1 MKKMYLRCWL
11 AIIAFS
17 AFFTVNAQ
25 VSFTG
30 APYTQNFNTL
40 ATSGAANAWTNN
52 TTIPG
57 WFLYSQ
63 SAGGTSISAY
73 GTDNAAGTNTGSF
86 FSYGSTAS
94 AERALGGTASGGVY
108 FGSPASGA
116 IAGWIA
122 AAFTNN
128 SGADI
133 NTITLGFNGEQ
144 WRNGG
149 NTSAQTMVLEYGF
162 GPSFTTVTSW
172 TAPGANFNWASPV
185 TGATAASVDGN
196 VAGLVSGKGGTLS
209 SLNWTN
215 GSVLWIRWVERNDA
229 GNDHGLAID
238 DFSISTTSATPTVNL
253 SVSSNAGSE
262 AGTMLI
268 TVTAAASSAVS
279 GNQTVDLAVSGTNIT
294 TGDYAL
300 TNTAITIAD
309 GQTTGTVTFTVTDDA
324 LAEGTETATLTISN
338 PSAGISLGTTT
349 TQNIIITDNDVPA
362 VPAVNL
368 SVSSNTG
375 SEAGTSIITVTATA
389 SFAVTGDQSVNLGV
403 SGTNITA
410 GDYTLG
416 NTQITIMNGQT
427 TGTVTFTI
435 TDDAISEGTETAV
448 LTISMPSAGVS
459 LGSTTTQN
467 ITIADN
473 DLPKIH
479 DIQGSSTT
487 FNPAFGGTQTIEGI
501 VVATFPGS
509 TKLNGFYVQEED
521 ADTDANP
528 ATSEAIFVF
537 DAGGLFAG
545 TVGTKVQVTGTVSE
559 FTTTAANIAGSG
571 NSSLTELTASSVVNL
586 GAAPLPAI
594 TNVVLPVTN
603 IADLERYEGMLVNV
617 SSASGPLTVTETFK
631 IGRYGQVGLSGGARL
646 DQYTQVN
653 APSVTGYAN
662 FLANI
667 QNNYIILDDGSS
679 TQNPD
684 PEIFARGGN
693 PLSASNTLRGG
704 DQVASISGV
713 LDQRYE
719 GYRVQTIATVNFIAT
734 NPRLAAPP
742 VVGGTV
748 KAGFLNVLNFFT
760 NLDLNTTISIPNGV
774 SFEPR
779 GANTATEFT
788 RQRDKIISAITGLN
802 ADVTGISEMEND
814 GNTSIQNLVDGLNA
828 AAGAGT
834 YAFIN
839 DQALVNDPNPAINAV
854 GTDAIKVG
862 IIYKPA
868 VVTPVGAASSYLE
881 PSPTSPVFSR
891 PPIAQTFTTAS
902 GSKFSIIV
910 NHFKSKGSANSR
922 PGDTDQGDGQA
933 LSNATRVAQAQAML
947 SFINTV
953 KTTSGDSD
961 VLVVG
966 DLNAYAL
973 EDPITTLTNGG
984 LTNLLPNTSY
994 SYQFNGQWGALDHA
1008 LASATMKN
1016 QVVGVAKWHINSD
1029 EPVVLDYNTEFKTAG
1044 QVTGF
1049 YNGDAFRSTDH
1060 DPVLIGLQLGN
1071 QLPSVSITSPVNPAT
1086 FNAGSTVTIQVNAA
1100 DADGTIAKTELF
1112 VNGSLLLTDSI
1123 APYTFTASNVEAG
1136 VYNVSIKATDN
1147 SGAIK
1152 ISDTLVVTVTACTGS
1167 GTITGEGYTN
1177 IPGTRVAD
1185 LTSNPAY
1192 PSSPTITAALTTFE
1206 YSNVADNYGG
1216 RVRGYFCA
1224 PVTGN
1229 YIFNIAGDDQAG
1241 LWLSTNDNPANKV
1254 LIAYTELPTA
1264 FRQWNKYATQKSAV
1278 ISMVKGAR
1286 YYIETLQKESTG
1298 SDHLSVAVTFPGG
1311 LFEGPIKGSR
1321 LSPIGSS
1328 ARTFAGAEAFATA
1341 MENKTSVATGSLKVT
1356 ATPNPAT
1363 SYFKLRTSSGNAN
1376 TLSIKVTDATGRV
1389 VETKLN
1395 VAANGTI
1402 RIGDKLPAG
1411 IYFAEVTQ
1419 GNQKQIIKLL
1429 KQ

>member
-1 MKKMYLRCWL
+1 MKKMYLRCCL
-11 AIIAFS
+11 AIMSLS
-17 AFFTVNAQ
+17 AFFTANAQ

-30 APYTQNFNTL
+30 AAYTQNFNTL
-40 ATSGAANAWTNN
+40 ATSGSANAWSNN
-52 TTIPG
+52 STIPG
-57 WFLYSQ
+57 WFLYNQ
-63 SAGGTSISAY
+63 AAGGTAITAY

-86 FSYGSTAS
+86 FSYGSIAN

-128 SGADI
+128 TGADI
-133 NTITLGFNGEQ
+133 NSVTLGFNGEQ

-149 NTSAQTMVLEYGF
+149 NATAQTMVLEYGF
-162 GPSFTTVTSW
+162 GTSFTTVSAW
-172 TAPGANFNWASPV
+172 TAPGGNFNWTSPV
-185 TGATAASVDGN
+185 ATATAAAVDGN

-209 SLNWTN
+209 ALNWTN
-215 GSVLWIRWVERNDA
+215 GTTLWIRWVERNDA

-238 DFSISTTSATPTVNL
+238 DFTLSTGSATP
-253 SVSSNAGSE
+253 
-262 AGTMLI
+262 
-268 TVTAAASSAVS
+268 AVS
-279 GNQTVDLAVSGTNIT
+279 
-294 TGDYAL
+294 
-300 TNTAITIAD
+300 
-309 GQTTGTVTFTVTDDA
+309 
-324 LAEGTETATLTISN
+324 
-338 PSAGISLGTTT
+338 
-349 TQNIIITDNDVPA
+349 
-362 VPAVNL
+362 L

-375 SEAGTSIITVTATA
+375 TEVGTTAITVTATA
-389 SFAVTGDQSVNLGV
+389 SAAVSGNQAVDLGI
-403 SGTNITA
+403 SGTNITS
-410 GDYTLG
+410 GDYTLS
-416 NTQITIMNGQT
+416 NTTITILDGQT
-427 TGTVTFTI
+427 SGTATFTVA
-435 TDDAISEGTETAV
+435 DDALAEGNETAV
-448 LTISMPSAGVS
+448 LTISNPTAGVS

-467 ITIADN
+467 IIVTDNDVPPVPAVNLSVSSNSGSEAGISIINVTATAAFAVTGNQSVNLVVSGTNITAGDYALSNTQITIPDGATTGSVTFTVVDDVISEGTETAILTINFPSAGVELGTTTTQNIAIADN

-479 DIQGSSTT
+479 DIQGSGSV

-501 VVATFPGS
+501 VVATFPGA

-521 ADTDANP
+521 ADSDGNP
-528 ATSEAIFVF
+528 ATSEGIFVF
-537 DAGGLFAG
+537 DGGSLFTG
-545 TVGTKVQVTGTVSE
+545 TVGTKVQVTGTVSD
-559 FTTTAANIAGSG
+559 FATTAANIAGTG
-571 NSSLTELTASSVVNL
+571 NCSLTELTATSVVNL

-594 TNVVLPVTN
+594 TNVVLPVSN
-603 IADLERYEGMLVNV
+603 ISDLEKYEGMLVNV
-617 SSASGPLTVTETFK
+617 TSTSGPLTVTETFK
-631 IGRYGQVGLSGGARL
+631 IGRYGQVGLSSGARI

-684 PEIFARGGN
+684 PEIFARGGS

-704 DQVASISGV
+704 DHVASIAGV
-713 LDQRYE
+713 MDQRFE
-719 GYRVQTIATVNFIAT
+719 GYRVQTITPVNFTAA
-734 NPRLAAPP
+734 NPRLTAPP
-742 VVGGTV
+742 TVGGNV
-748 KAGFLNVLNFFT
+748 KAAFLNVLNFFT

-779 GANTATEFT
+779 GANTAAEFT

-802 ADVTGISEMEND
+802 ADVAGISEMEND
-814 GNTSIQNLVDGLNA
+814 GNTSIQNLVNGLNA
-828 AAGAGT
+828 VTGAGT

-868 VVTPVGAASSYLE
+868 VLTPVGAASSYLE
-881 PSPTSPVFSR
+881 PNPASPIFSR
-891 PPIAQTFTTAS
+891 PPIAQTFTTAN
-902 GSKFSIIV
+902 GNKFSIIV
-910 NHFKSKGSANSR
+910 NHFKSKGSANSL
-922 PGDTDQGDGQA
+922 PGDTDQNDGQA
-933 LSNATRVAQAQAML
+933 LSNATRVAQSNALL

-953 KTTSGDSD
+953 KATSGDSD

-966 DLNAYAL
+966 DLNAYAM
-973 EDPITTLTNGG
+973 EDPITTLTGGG

-994 SYQFNGQWGALDHA
+994 SYQFNGQWGSLDHA
-1008 LASATMKN
+1008 LATTTMTT
-1016 QVVGVAKWHINSD
+1016 QVAGIAKWHINSD

-1049 YNGDAFRSTDH
+1049 YNGDAFRSSDH

-1071 QLPSVSITSPVNPAT
+1071 QLPSVTISSPVNPAF
-1086 FNAGSTVTIQVNAA
+1086 FNAGSTISVQVNAT
-1100 DADGTIAKTELF
+1100 DADGSIAKTELF
-1112 VNGSLLLTDSI
+1112 VNGSLLLTDSV
-1123 APYTFTASNVEAG
+1123 APYIFTASNVEPG
-1136 VYNVSIKATDN
+1136 VYKVTVKATDN
-1147 SGAIK
+1147 SGGFK
-1152 ISDTLVVTVTACTGS
+1152 VSDTLVVTVTACTGS
-1167 GTITGEGYTN
+1167 GSITGEGYTN
-1177 IPGTRVAD
+1177 IPGTQVAD
-1185 LTSNPAY
+1185 LTANAAY
-1192 PSSPTITAALTTFE
+1192 PNSPSITASLTTFE

-1241 LWLSTNDNPANKV
+1241 LWLSTNGNPANKV

-1264 FRQWNKYATQKSAV
+1264 FRQWNKYSTQKSATIFLV
-1278 ISMVKGAR
+1278 IGGR

-1311 LFEGPIKGSR
+1311 LFEGPIQGSR

-1328 ARTFAGAEAFATA
+1328 ARMVSGAQAFATA
-1341 MENKTSVATGSLKVT
+1341 MESRTTTGLGSLKVT
-1356 ATPNPAT
+1356 VAPNPAT
-1363 SYFKLRTSSGNAN
+1363 DYFSLKTSSSN
-1376 TLSIKVTDATGRV
+1376 TGKLGVKVTDATGRV
-1389 VETKLN
+1389 VESK
-1395 VAANGTI
+1395 VDIAANGTI

-1411 IYFAEVTQ
+1411 IYFAEVRQ
-1419 GNQKQIIKLL
+1419 GNQKQIIKLV